1 MALAW
6 HALALPLAG
15 LANDDRDLSDFEHT
29 EWKARQG
36 LPGQVSELAQ
46 TTDGYLWLATGQ
58 TLFRFDGVR
67 FERIRTTEG
76 EPFPR
81 VLALAAHPDGSLWVG
96 LKRGGLVRLSNG
108 QTTSFGVAQG
118 VPEGV
123 AYDLAIGD
131 DGIIVA
137 AISDQLAT
145 GGENG
150 WKVQTLAGTAG
161 NPAIRS
167 VLVDRDG
174 GAWAGGARLW
184 YRAPGDPDFLPSTV
198 AVHGVAALAQAPDG
212 RVWAAESA
220 SATIFPVTSTAAGA
234 ASNRRYPHLSSAMVF
249 DLDGGLWMGTTGDG
263 IRYVPSPGSDTDVHS
278 TGFTGAE
285 GLSGEVVGAALR
297 DREGNL
303 WFGTNAGLDR
313 FRQPDL
319 VKAGFPGAAYN
330 FALAVDSDGAMWAG
344 SMNRNAMRL
353 ANRDLATSRVPH
365 PVTVAHRNPDGD
377 VWLAGPNGFWKSRGA
392 DIEHVMDLPEGVDS
406 AAVVRAVVDDGKG
419 RLWASIH
426 EHGLYRWQAGAWS
439 QEPVQGPLPS
449 QKMPVRAVLDRAGQ
463 PWFGYRDNLLVGLQ
477 DGQILRWGPED
488 GLGVGHVTALLVTE
502 SRFWVGG
509 TEGLSLFDGTAFVPM
524 RFAEGFRISGLH
536 GLVETVTGEL
546 WLHGNDG
553 LFRIEAEQVAR
564 FIQDPSYPVS
574 LKRLGPIEPLAD
586 DAWQVRP
593 LPTALS
599 SADGTIWIATS
610 VGIRRADPRRVA
622 AGAAPP
628 PAHVVSL
635 RADDGPIQTEPRV
648 VLPALA
654 RRVAIAYTA
663 PGLRAPETV
672 RFRYRLRG
680 YDDAWH
686 HPGSA
691 REATYIGL
699 PPGHYGFEL
708 SAAYGDGPWSTP
720 DSIQFEIP
728 PAVHQTWQFIALC
741 AAVAIVLLWLA
752 YCARVR
758 HIAAGLRTRLEVQH
772 RERDRIARELH
783 DTLLQGVQGLM
794 LRLQAAANTL
804 PADEPAR
811 KAMELALDQAD
822 QVIVEGRD
830 RVIDLRVPQHRPG
843 GLLDALTA
851 IGGELSAVHGVQFQ
865 AIAQGTFAPL
875 PAMVEEELFRIA
887 QEALVNAFRHAN
899 ADGIELEL
907 TSDRE
912 GMRLRI
918 RDDGAGMAPGV
929 VQESGRAGHWGVIGM
944 RERAGKIGARLQI
957 WSREGSGTEIDVC
970 LPWTSLPG
978 YVRSNRDWFRWLKR
992 PR

>member
-1 MALAW
+1 MVLVWQAF
-6 HALALPLAG
+6 ALPLAG
-15 LANDDRDLSDFEHT
+15 VANDDRELLDFEHT
-29 EWKARQG
+29 EWKARHG

-58 TLFRFDGVR
+58 TLYRFDGLT

-76 EPFPR
+76 ESFPR
-81 VLALAAHPDGSLWVG
+81 VMALAAHPDGSLWVG
-96 LKRGGLVRLSNG
+96 LVRGGLVRLSNG
-108 QTTSFGVAQG
+108 ETTSFGVAQG
-118 VPEGV
+118 VPQGV
-123 AYDLAIGD
+123 TYDLAIGD
-131 DGIIVA
+131 DGIVVA
-137 AISDQLAT
+137 AIADQLLI
-145 GGENG
+145 GGKHG
-150 WKVQTLAGTAG
+150 WMVQTLAGAAG
-161 NPAIRS
+161 NPAIRR

-184 YRAPGDPDFLPSTV
+184 YRAPGAADFLPSAV

-212 RVWAAESA
+212 GVWAAESA
-220 SATIFPVTSTAAGA
+220 SATVFPVTSTAAGSA
-234 ASNRRYPHLSSAMVF
+234 LARRHPYLPSAMVF

-263 IRYVPSPGSDTDVHS
+263 IRYIPSPGSDRDVHT

-319 VKAGFPGAAYN
+319 VKAGFPGSAYN
-330 FALAVDSDGAMWAG
+330 FALAVDAEGALWAG

-353 ANRDLATSRVPH
+353 ANRDLATSPVVP
-365 PVTVAHRNPDGD
+365 PITVAHRNLDGG

-392 DIEHVMDLPEGVDS
+392 EIERLMDLPPGVD
-406 AAVVRAVVDDGKG
+406 APAVVRAVVDDGKG

-439 QEPVQGPLPS
+439 QEPVRGPLPS
-449 QKMPVRAVLDRAGQ
+449 QRMPVRAVLDRAGH
-463 PWFGYRDNLLVGLQ
+463 PWFGYRDNLLVSLQ
-477 DGQILRWGPED
+477 DGQVLRWGPED

-509 TEGLSLFDGTAFVPM
+509 TEGLSLFDGTAFIPM

-536 GLVETVTGEL
+536 GLVKTVTGEL

-553 LFRIEAEQVAR
+553 LFRIESDQIAR
-564 FIQDPSYPVS
+564 FIEDPSSPVS
-574 LKRLGPIEPLAD
+574 PKRLGPIEPLAD
-586 DAWQVRP
+586 DVWQVRP
-593 LPTALS
+593 LPTAQS
-599 SADGTIWIATS
+599 GTDGTIWIATS
-610 VGIRRADPRRVA
+610 VGVRRADPRRVA

-635 RADDGPIQTEPRV
+635 RADDGPIRTEPRV

-654 RRVAIAYTA
+654 RQVAIAYTA
-663 PGLRAPETV
+663 PGLRAPETL

-691 REATYIGL
+691 REATFIGL
-699 PPGHYGFEL
+699 PPGRYDFEL

-728 PAVHQTWQFIALC
+728 PAVHQTWQFMALC
-741 AAVAIVLLWLA
+741 TAAAVLLLWLA
-752 YCARVR
+752 YRARVR
-758 HIAAGLRTRLEVQH
+758 HIAAGMRSHLEVQH

-794 LRLQAAANTL
+794 LRLQAAVNSL
-804 PADEPAR
+804 PANEPAR
-811 KAMELALDQAD
+811 KAIELALDQAD
-822 QVIVEGRD
+822 QVI
-830 RVIDLRVPQHRPG
+830 DLRVPRLRPG

-851 IGGELSAVHGVQFQ
+851 LGGELSAVHGVRFQ
-865 AIAQGTFAPL
+865 AIGQGTFASL
-875 PAMVEEELFRIA
+875 PPMVEEELFRIA
-887 QEALVNAFRHAN
+887 QEALVNAFRHAD
-899 ADGIELEL
+899 ARGIELEL

-929 VQESGRAGHWGVIGM
+929 VRESGRAGHWGVIGM

-957 WSREGSGTEIDVC
+957 WSREGSGMEVDVC
-970 LPWTSLPG
+970 LPWTRLPG
-978 YVRSNRDWFRWLKR
+978 HVRSNRDWFRWLKR